1 MALSLARKDL
11 IEIFPPVARLTPS
24 TCMALP
30 ATLRRTY
37 LPWPLEILVGVV
49 ALLLYR
55 VRVIGLENIPEEGG
69 VLILPNHLSYVDAA
83 IMQLACR
90 HRRLRFVAHEQL
102 NHHWFFEWV
111 IRLSGAIVISP
122 KQNLASTRKVINALK
137 AGDAVCLFP
146 EGEISRTGQL
156 MEIQRGFEVMARKAG
171 VPVVPVAHDGIWGSV
186 FTFSGNKYLFKSPRL
201 MPTHVCVCVGKPLA
215 AYEADAMRVRRE
227 LLDLGAVAFHERPVL
242 GRHLGREVVRSLA
255 KRPRHLEIIDRT
267 AERREVTAGRLLGVA
282 AAYSRRLRATVA
294 ERRVGI
300 VLPPGA
306 GGFIAN
312 LAVVCAGKIP
322 VNLNFTAGRTAVET
336 SLQLA
341 EVKTVI
347 SADALKVKFPD
358 FPWPERTLDLK
369 SEILAVG
376 KGRLLFWLGVVWTL
390 PNQIIPT
397 LLGLPRKGGD
407 DEACLLFTS
416 GSSGEPKGVV
426 LTHRNVLA
434 NCWQISSMSIL
445 PNTATVLACLPL
457 FHSFGSTVTLWY
469 MMLRGCRV
477 VTVPSPLDTRKIV
490 DGVREESA
498 TVLVGA
504 PSFLRPLLKK
514 AEEGELRSL
523 ELVVSGA
530 EKMPIE
536 LYDAF
541 MEKFHIEILQGYGLT
556 ETTPV
561 TNVNQPDPPIT
572 TATAEHQ
579 HGKRLGSVGRMLP
592 GLTARIVDP
601 DTHDDLALTDTGILL
616 LRGANVF
623 GGYLKDPAK
632 TAAAFRDGWLV
643 TGDLARFDAEGFLH
657 IEGRL
662 SRFAKI
668 AGEMVPLATIEQK
681 LVDGLG
687 LDQLDAPKVIVV
699 SVPDPAKG
707 EALVLLTTEQVGSDH
722 VREVLL
728 TAGLPN
734 LWIPRNVLRVESIPM
749 LGTGKVDYRTS
760 RSLAEGATSGKVDA
774 AGVPAQR

>member
-1 MALSLARKDL
+1 MAIPASYRRS
-11 IEIFPPVARLTPS
+11 RL
-24 TCMALP
+24 LW
-30 ATLRRTY
+30 L
-37 LPWPLEILVGVV
+37 LEFTVGVAAV
-49 ALLLYR
+49 VLYR
-55 VRVIGLENIPEEGG
+55 VRVIGRENLPEKGG
-69 VLILPNHLSYVDAA
+69 VLILPNHLSYIDAV
-83 IMQLACR
+83 IMQLASK
-90 HRRLRFVAHEQL
+90 RRLRFVAHHKL
-102 NHHWFFEWV
+102 KYHWFFEWA
-111 IRLSGAIVISP
+111 IRVSGAIVLSP
-122 KQNLASTRKVINALK
+122 QHKLSGTRRVLEALK
-137 AGDAVCLFP
+137 AGEAVCMFP

-156 MEIQRGFEVMARKAG
+156 MEIQREFEVIARKAA

-201 MPTHVCVCVGKPLA
+201 MPTHLCVCFGKPLA
-215 AYEADAMRVRRE
+215 AHEADTLRVRRE

-242 GRHLGREVVRSLA
+242 RRHLGREVVRSLA

-282 AAYSRRLRATVA
+282 AAFSRRMRATVR

-306 GGFIAN
+306 GATIAN

-322 VNLNFTAGRTAVET
+322 VNLNFTAGRSAVET

-341 EVKTVI
+341 EIKTVI
-347 SADALKVKFPD
+347 TADAMKAKFPD
-358 FPWPERTLDLK
+358 FPWPEQTLDLRR
-369 SEILAVG
+369 EITAAG
-376 KGRLLFWLGVVWTL
+376 KVRLLFWLAVVRLL
-390 PNQIIPT
+390 PNQIIPVM
-397 LLGLPRKGGD
+397 LGLPREGGD
-407 DEACLLFTS
+407 DEAYLLFTS

-426 LTHRNVLA
+426 LSHRNVLA

-457 FHSFGSTVTLWY
+457 FHSIGSTVTLWY

-498 TVLVGA
+498 TVLIGA

-561 TNVNQPDPPIT
+561 TNINQPDPPIT

-601 DTHDDLALTDTGILL
+601 DTHDELPLTDTGILL
-616 LRGANVF
+616 LCGANVF
-623 GGYLKDPAK
+623 GGYLKDAEK

-668 AGEMVPLATIEQK
+668 AGEMVPLATVEQK
-681 LVDGLG
+681 LADGLG
-687 LDQLDAPKVIVV
+687 WEQLDAPKLIVV
-699 SVPDPAKG
+699 SISDPAKG
-707 EALVLLTTEQVGSDH
+707 EALVLLTTEQINSDQ
-722 VREVLL
+722 VREALL

-734 LWIPRNVLRVESIPM
+734 LWIPRNILRVENIPM

-760 RSLAEGATSGKVDA
+760 RSLAEGATANGKIENNS
-774 AGVPAQR
+774 VPAQR

>member
-1 MALSLARKDL
+1 
-11 IEIFPPVARLTPS
+11 
-24 TCMALP
+24 MALP
-30 ATLRRTY
+30 ALLRRTY

-55 VRVIGLENIPEEGG
+55 VKVVGPENIPEEGG
-69 VLILPNHLSYVDAA
+69 VLILPNHLSYIDAI

-90 HRRLRFVAHEQL
+90 RRRLRFVAHEQL

-111 IRLSGAIVISP
+111 IRISGAIVISP
-122 KQNLASTRKVINALK
+122 RHQLTGMRQVIKALR
-137 AGDAVCLFP
+137 AGEAVCLFP

-156 MEIQRGFEVMARKAG
+156 MEIQRGFETVARQAG
-171 VPVVPVAHDGIWGSV
+171 APVVPVAHDGIWGSV

-201 MPTHVCVCVGKPLA
+201 MPTHICVCFGQPLLA
-215 AYEADAMRVRRE
+215 QEADATRVRRE
-227 LLDLGAVAFHERPVL
+227 LLDLGAAAFHERPVL
-242 GRHLGREVVRSLA
+242 RRHLGREVVRSLA

-322 VNLNFTAGRTAVET
+322 VNLNFTAGRRAVET

-341 EVKTVI
+341 EIKTVI
-347 SADALKVKFPD
+347 TADAMKAKFPD

-369 SEILAVG
+369 REILAAG
-376 KGRLLFWLGVVWTL
+376 KGRLLCWLAIVWTM

-397 LLGLPRKGGD
+397 LLGLPSKGGD
-407 DEACLLFTS
+407 DEAYLLFTS

-457 FHSFGSTVTLWY
+457 FHSIGSTVTLWY

-477 VTVPSPLDTRKIV
+477 VTVPGPLDTRKIV

-498 TVLVGA
+498 SVLIGA

-541 MEKFHIEILQGYGLT
+541 MEKFHIEIMQGYGLT

-601 DTHDDLALTDTGILL
+601 DTHDDLPLTETGILL

-623 GGYLKDPAK
+623 GGYLKDEAK
-632 TAAAFRDGWLV
+632 TTAAFRDGWLV

-681 LVDGLG
+681 LSDGLG
-687 LDQLDAPKVIVV
+687 WEQLDAPKLIVV
-699 SVPDPAKG
+699 SIPDSAKG
-707 EALVLLTTEQVGSDH
+707 EALVLLTTEQISSDQ

-760 RSLAEGATSGKVDA
+760 RSLAEGASA
-774 AGVPAQR
+774 AGKIEAASISAQR